1 MSNPQTT
8 PTAPQGGI
16 AKILARGAT
25 HPDAIRYHVP
35 RAPGAGGGWDPITWG
50 QLRDRATDVA
60 LWLDARG
67 IGRDDKV
74 AVFATTRIE
83 WTWVTPAIEA
93 CRAVFVPVYFSNTA
107 EQVQYV
113 VDHAD
118 ARVLFTE
125 RSLLPRILE
134 RWDDY
139 PKLEALVVWDLET
152 RDQLAPLTEAHNLER
167 GAALDPEAIAARTF
181 TLAEV
186 TAAGAATRALHPA
199 RIADLVSA
207 ITPDDLAA
215 IIYTSGTTGVPK
227 GVMLSNHNLSV
238 SAGAWTE
245 VLEHAFPAPGDRR
258 DILWLPIS
266 HMSGWGIMG
275 QGTMFDYETWLSDPW
290 HLLDILPEVRPTMLF
305 SVPAYWEKLYTLATH
320 ASPDPARQH
329 AELRR
334 LTGGALRFLLSGG
347 AGLKREVK
355 DFFKAAGIQMIEG
368 YGMTEASPNLTMN
381 SLDDY
386 DFTSVG
392 KPVPGVELKLADDG
406 EILVRGENLFRGY
419 YKMPAET
426 RACYAPDGFFH
437 TGDLGA
443 WTEAHFLRIIGRKKE
458 IIVTA
463 AGKNIAPAGIESR
476 FVGDPF
482 IEHVVVYGDE
492 HKYLVALLVPHE
504 ANLRAWARDQ
514 RLTPTSW
521 AALLA
526 TPTVTSLLQRRV
538 DAVNADLPSYET
550 IKAFHVHPGHLSVE
564 AGHLTPSLKL
574 RRRKVWEAFA
584 TELEGLYR

>member
-1 MSNPQTT
+1 MSDTT
-8 PTAPQGGI
+8 DTSTQVQGGI
-16 AKILARGAT
+16 AKILARGT
-25 HPDAIRYHVP
+25 TEPDAVRYHVP
-35 RAPGAGGGWDPITWG
+35 RDGGGWDQVTWG
-50 QLRDRATDVA
+50 QVLDRAAEVA
-60 LWLDARG
+60 LWLDGRG
-67 IGRDDKV
+67 IGVDDKV

-83 WTWVTPAIEA
+83 WTWVTPAVEA

-125 RSLLPRILE
+125 RSLLPKVLD
-134 RWDDY
+134 RWGDY
-139 PKLEALVVWDLET
+139 PKVEAVVVWDLAS
-152 RDQLAPLTEAHNLER
+152 RVQLAQIVEAHNLER
-167 GAALDPEAIAARTF
+167 GTDLDLAEVGARTF
-181 TLAEV
+181 SLAEV
-186 TAAGAATRALHPA
+186 AAVGATARVRRPGRLAE
-199 RIADLVSA
+199 LVSG
-207 ITPDDLAA
+207 ISPEDLAA

-227 GVMLSNHNLSV
+227 GVMLSNRNLAV

-245 VLEHAFPAPGDRR
+245 VLEHAFPEAGDRR

-290 HLLDILPEVRPTMLF
+290 KLLQILPEVRPTMLF
-305 SVPAYWEKLYTLATH
+305 SVPAYWEKLYTLATNVS
-320 ASPDPARQH
+320 AEPAAQH
-329 AELRR
+329 AELQR

-347 AGLKREVK
+347 AGLKSEVK
-355 DFFKAAGIQMIEG
+355 DFFQAAGIQMIEG

-381 SLDDY
+381 RLDDY

-392 KPVPGVELKLADDG
+392 KPVPGVELKLAGDG

-419 YKMPAET
+419 YKMPEET
-426 RACYAPDGFFH
+426 AACFEDDGFFH

-443 WTEAHFLRIIGRKKE
+443 WTEAGFLRIIGRKKE

-476 FVGDPF
+476 FVGDRF
-482 IEHVVVYGDE
+482 VEHVVLYGDE
-492 HKYLVALLVPHE
+492 HKYLVALLVPNE
-504 ANLRAWARDQ
+504 ANLRAWAREQGVGAERYEDLVASPKV
-514 RLTPTSW
+514 RE
-521 AALLA
+521 LLE
-526 TPTVTSLLQRRV
+526 SRV
-538 DAVNADLPSYET
+538 AEVNAGLPSYET
-550 IKAFHVHPGHLSVE
+550 IKTFHVHAGHLSVD

-574 RRRKVWEAFA
+574 RRKKVWEAFGA
-584 TELEGLYR
+584 ELEGLYR